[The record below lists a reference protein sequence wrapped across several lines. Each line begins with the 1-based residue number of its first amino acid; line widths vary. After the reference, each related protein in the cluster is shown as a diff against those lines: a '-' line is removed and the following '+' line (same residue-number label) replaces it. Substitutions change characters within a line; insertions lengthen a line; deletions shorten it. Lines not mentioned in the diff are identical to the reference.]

1 MYFFAGNIGRNCC
14 SYTLRGKMRQCFCGK
29 MPRLHS
35 LPRGL
40 PLGCRRRAATMGGW
54 HCLPGGPPT
63 ARNALTIPAVST
75 SSLRQHP
82 GQYTATAGIAISAAN
97 FTAEMAMKKQPTPGL
112 LPLELS
118 TIFLTLHSCL
128 LALFPTSRSALSLQS
143 HSLAP
148 QTPPRQAP
156 PDAAPRTVAPLP
168 PLEKP
173 TASYYGASC
182 VAD

>member
-1 MYFFAGNIGRNCC
+1 MLLRQDASAPFLAAGLALRLPPQGSDNGRLALL
-14 SYTLRGKMRQCFCGK
+14 T
-29 MPRLHS
+29 
-35 LPRGL
+35 
-40 PLGCRRRAATMGGW
+40 
-54 HCLPGGPPT
+54 GGPPT

-75 SSLRQHP
+75 GSLRQHP

-182 VAD
+182 AAD